1 LPWPQRIAGDGAP
14 ILGRPAN
21 AARPTGNH
29 RFDLDQAKRYHQL
42 TMFAA
47 QRAKL
52 LFQSRKQATL
62 HHGDAL
68 IRRTS
73 TGKPKGQPGT
83 IAVESRSLR

>member
-1 LPWPQRIAGDGAP
+1 M
-14 ILGRPAN
+14 LGRSAH

-62 HHGDAL
+62 HHAHILLQL
-68 IRRTS
+68 IAKGKLQQE
-73 TGKPKGQPGT
+73 GKPFDWDLALT
-83 IAVESRSLR
+83 LLS